1 MSVQSIRDLSGVGTA
16 LVTPFAE
23 DLTVD
28 VRALRRLVEFQ
39 IAGGVDFLVPGGTT
53 GESATLTDD
62 ERIQVAEATL
72 DVTAGRAPVIA
83 GAGGNDTQGVIRL
96 AWRYEELGVS
106 GLLCVTPYYNKPTQ
120 LGLERHYQAIADA
133 TRLPIILY
141 NVPSRTGVN
150 LAPETTARLARLP
163 NIVGIKEASGD
174 VAQIAEIIALTPPE
188 FRVFS
193 GDDALILPV
202 IALGGHGVVS
212 VVSNEVPKAVVA
224 LTAAARAGRL
234 DDARALSRRLLPLVK
249 ANFAET
255 NPGPVKAALSVLG
268 LIEENYR
275 LPMVPVQPHVRERL
289 AKLLGEFDA
298 SGTPGR
304 IGK

>member
-1 MSVQSIRDLSGVGTA
+1 MSVQSVRDLSGVGTA

-28 VRALRRLVEFQ
+28 LRALRRLVEFQ

-72 DVTAGRAPVIA
+72 DAAAGRAPVIA

-174 VAQIAEIIALTPPE
+174 VAQIAEIIALTP
-188 FRVFS
+188 
-193 GDDALILPV
+193 V

-249 ANFAET
+249 ANFLET
-255 NPGPVKAALSVLG
+255 NPGPVKAALSILG
-268 LIEENYR
+268 LIEENCR

-289 AKLLGEFDA
+289 ATLLGEFDA

-304 IGK
+304 VGK